1 MEAWTDFTKT
11 TQISLHTTNTGP
23 RGRLQACR
31 GGLPSSKHISQG
43 NAPISYYTTQKG
55 SIYVKN
61 TLYIIIKNISSHSIS
76 SL

>member
-1 MEAWTDFTKT
+1 MEAWTDYTKT

-23 RGRLQACR
+23 RGRLQACQ
-31 GGLPSSKHISQG
+31 GQEPSSKHISQG

-55 SIYVKN
+55 SIYVK
-61 TLYIIIKNISSHSIS
+61 IHFVHIKNISSHSIS